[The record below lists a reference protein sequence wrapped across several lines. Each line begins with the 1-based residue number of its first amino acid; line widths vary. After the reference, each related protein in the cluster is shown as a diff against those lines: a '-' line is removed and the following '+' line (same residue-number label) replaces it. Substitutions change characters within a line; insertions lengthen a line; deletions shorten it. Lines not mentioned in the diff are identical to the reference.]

1 MHQYVKSKNPFLPT
15 LPLFLSLLSFS
26 SLLFPRSASFLSHL
40 SFPPPPPFLSQ
51 VKGIKESTL
60 EKNLFIPS
68 NLLNSPPPKPP
79 FHPHLPQNSLKD
91 GEERRKR
98 KKITLVKNGGRWG

>member
-15 LPLFLSLLSFS
+15 LPLFLSL
-26 SLLFPRSASFLSHL
+26 
-40 SFPPPPPFLSQ
+40 SFPFPLFYFDGLLHSYPIFFFPPLPFLSQ

-60 EKNLFIPS
+60 EKHLFIPS
-68 NLLNSPPPKPP
+68 NLLNSPPHPQLP

-98 KKITLVKNGGRWG
+98 KEDNPS